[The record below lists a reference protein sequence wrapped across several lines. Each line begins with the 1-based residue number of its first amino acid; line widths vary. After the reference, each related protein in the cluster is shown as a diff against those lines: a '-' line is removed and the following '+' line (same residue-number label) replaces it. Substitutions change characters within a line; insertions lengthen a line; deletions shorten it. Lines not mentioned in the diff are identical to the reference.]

1 MISTDL
7 IARANA
13 TSRHGGA
20 VGSKALVPRYV
31 AQVAK
36 EDDSILDFGAGKR
49 AAHAANLRKLGH
61 SVTAYEFGANFN
73 PSFHDR
79 LALMRQYDIVYASN
93 VLNVQGHGNMLWETL
108 AEIRDATKSG
118 GRAIFNYPESP
129 RLLPVNAED
138 MKKLVES
145 VFCKEA
151 KQVGGTK
158 RAPVW
163 EVVK

>member
-31 AQVAK
+31 ESVAK
-36 EDDSILDFGAGKR
+36 DTDFILDYGAGKR
-49 AAHAANLRKLGH
+49 AAHAARLRESGLNVVAH
-61 SVTAYEFGANFN
+61 EFGANFN
-73 PSFHDR
+73 GSYHDR
-79 LALMRQYDIVYASN
+79 LALMYQYDIVYASN

-108 AEIRDATKSG
+108 GEIYFAVKSG

-129 RLLPVNAED
+129 RLLPLNAEG
-138 MKKLVES
+138 MKNIIEA
-145 VFCKEA
+145 VFHKEV

-163 EVVK
+163 EVFR